1 MSTRKEFRLS
11 DFEINYIKE
20 YADNH
25 SCNDTVALKKII
37 QEHSQA
43 SVNDATSF
51 LIKEIADGVCENL
64 SKLLTRTR
72 LGINNADK
80 NSQIIIELLN
90 GVYANNPNYV
100 FIERKQEATLQAE
113 DVVKKRIEHFRVKK
127 LDREIGSDS

>member
-1 MSTRKEFRLS
+1 MSTQNNFRLTK
-11 DFEINYIKE
+11 FEIDYIND
-20 YADNH
+20 YAKSH
-25 SCNDTVALKKII
+25 KCNKTNALKKII

-100 FIERKQEATLQAE
+100 FIERKQEATIQAE
-113 DVVKKRIEHFRVKK
+113 EVVKKRIEHFRVKK
-127 LDREIGSDS
+127 LDREIGSDT